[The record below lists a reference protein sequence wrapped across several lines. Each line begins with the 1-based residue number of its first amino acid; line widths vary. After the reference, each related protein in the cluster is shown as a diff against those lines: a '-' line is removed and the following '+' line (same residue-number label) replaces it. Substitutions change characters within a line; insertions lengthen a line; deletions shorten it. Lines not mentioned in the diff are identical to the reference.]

1 METLTCKKELI
12 GTRIYRVNKKYEI
25 YKFDKFG
32 YDYLN
37 SKNLFILTEE
47 YNDKFSANMIGIGQ
61 WFGSTSPHKIFD
73 YFYTE
78 KELRKLKLKK
88 LNEKMPDL

>member
-1 METLTCKKELI
+1 
-12 GTRIYRVNKKYEI
+12 
-25 YKFDKFG
+25 
-32 YDYLN
+32 
-37 SKNLFILTEE
+37 
-47 YNDKFSANMIGIGQ
+47 MIGIGQ